1 MSTTTRASLKTSSGH
16 TKLKQHGP
24 TTWSTAYTRSVTD
37 GPAKFLLLSD
47 VHFDSVKCDRDRL
60 KRHLDE
66 AVARDAAVFCFGDWF
81 DLMQGMYDP
90 RRSYSGLRPE
100 YKSITYLDD
109 VIEDSI
115 EFLQPYA
122 DRWLFMGRGNHET
135 NIEKRL
141 STSPIDR
148 LCQGMG
154 GIVSPGSYS
163 GWIKIQMTRYENAS
177 FIPMLMHFHHGYGGN
192 APRSKGVLN
201 VDLDQK
207 EWPDA
212 DVIVSGHTHQKW
224 HVPMTVERIGQQ
236 MELREETVHHVKLG
250 SYKML
255 DRFAG
260 WEVEKGFAQPRLG
273 GWWMDVQLNR
283 VRTNGKEKINHVT
296 TFTEAH

>member
-1 MSTTTRASLKTSSGH
+1 MALLT
-16 TKLKQHGP
+16 QHGP
-24 TTWSTAYTRSVTD
+24 RQFREKRHIKPNQVTTV
-37 GPAKFLLLSD
+37 GLLLSD
-47 VHFDSVKCDRDRL
+47 VHFDSVKCDRELL
-60 KRHLDE
+60 KDHLDK
-66 AVARDAAVFCFGDWF
+66 ALAIGASVYCFGDWF

-109 VIEDSI
+109 VINDAV
-115 EFLQPYA
+115 EFLMPYKEVLA
-122 DRWLFMGRGNHET
+122 MFARGNHET

-148 LCQGMG
+148 LVGALGG
-154 GIVSPGSYS
+154 GIMAGPYS
-163 GWIKIQMTRYENAS
+163 GWVQLTYNRMPNFTGTTLSQM
-177 FIPMLMHFHHGYGGN
+177 LHFHHGYGGN

-224 HVPMTVERIGQQ
+224 HVPMTVERITSF
-236 MELREETVHHVKLG
+236 MHCYEATVHHLKLG
-250 SYKML
+250 SYKKL

-260 WEVEKGFAQPRLG
+260 WEVEKGFQQPRLG
-273 GWWMDVQLNR
+273 GWWMDAEFRRQ
-283 VRTNGKEKINHVT
+283 RTGNEDNAILVLS
-296 TFTEAH
+296 FREAN

>member
-1 MSTTTRASLKTSSGH
+1 MRYMS
-16 TKLKQHGP
+16 P
-24 TTWSTAYTRSVTD
+24 TVFGLQVSHKDT
-37 GPAKFLLLSD
+37 FLLLSD
-47 VHFDSVKCDRDRL
+47 VHYDSVKCNREL
-60 KRHLDE
+60 LTKHLNE
-66 AVARDAAVFCFGDWF
+66 AKAKGAKVMVFGDWF

-100 YKSITYLDD
+100 YKSINYLDA

-115 EFLQPYA
+115 QYLKPYA
-122 DRWLFMGRGNHET
+122 ENVTFIGRGSHET

-148 LCQGMG
+148 LCQGLG
-154 GIVSPGSYS
+154 GVTPGPYS
-163 GWIKIQMTRYENAS
+163 GWILLQLIRNGFRAR
-177 FIPMLMHFHHGYGGN
+177 FNLHFHHGYGGN

-201 VDLDQK
+201 ADIDQK

-212 DVIVSGHTHQKW
+212 DIIVSGHTHQKW
-224 HVPMTVERIGQQ
+224 HLPISVERINEKGFI
-236 MELREETVHHVKLG
+236 REATVHHLKLG

-273 GWWMDVQLNR
+273 GWWMGFEGQRKPLERYN
-283 VRTNGKEKINHVT
+283 IWIQ
-296 TFTEAH
+296 EAH

>member
-1 MSTTTRASLKTSSGH
+1 MALLTHS
-16 TKLKQHGP
+16 P
-24 TTWSTAYTRSVTD
+24 TAFTFRWEVPSKR
-37 GPAKFLLLSD
+37 LLLISD
-47 VHFDSVKCDRDRL
+47 VHFDSVKCDRQML
-60 KRHLDE
+60 TRHLDQ
-66 AVARDAAVFCFGDWF
+66 ALADNASVFIFGDWF

-109 VIEDSI
+109 VIEDSAAYLSKYASVI
-115 EFLQPYA
+115 EFI
-122 DRWLFMGRGNHET
+122 GRGNHET

-148 LCQGMG
+148 LCQLLGRN
-154 GIVSPGSYS
+154 VTPGPYS
-163 GWIKIQMTRYENAS
+163 GWIRLLGFRGSKQTRQ
-177 FIPMLMHFHHGYGGN
+177 LLLHFHHGYGGN

-212 DVIVSGHTHQKW
+212 DIIVSGHTHQKW
-224 HVPMTVERIGQQ
+224 HVPMTVERVTTHMTVSEQS
-236 MELREETVHHVKLG
+236 VHHLKLG
-250 SYKML
+250 SYKKL

-273 GWWMDVQLNR
+273 GWWCDLHYMRDRSEERERICLWA
-283 VRTNGKEKINHVT
+283 
-296 TFTEAH
+296 TFTEAT

>member
-1 MSTTTRASLKTSSGH
+1 MGLLS
-16 TKLKQHGP
+16 QHGP
-24 TTWSTAYTRSVTD
+24 RQFRELRMIPTNVVQPVA
-37 GPAKFLLLSD
+37 LLLSD
-47 VHFDSVKCDRDRL
+47 VHYDSVKCDRDML
-60 KRHLDE
+60 KAHLDQ
-66 AVARDAAVFCFGDWF
+66 ALALKASVYVFGDWF

-109 VIEDSI
+109 VINDAVD
-115 EFLQPYA
+115 FLWPYREVLA
-122 DRWLFMGRGNHET
+122 MVARGNHET

-148 LCQGMG
+148 LVGALGG
-154 GIVSPGSYS
+154 GIVAGPYS
-163 GWIKIQMTRYENAS
+163 GWVQLTYKRNGPERGSTYDR
-177 FIPMLMHFHHGYGGN
+177 MLHFHHGYGGN

-224 HVPMTVERIGQQ
+224 HVPMSVERINRH
-236 MELREETVHHVKLG
+236 LNVYDDTVHHLKLG
-250 SYKML
+250 SYKKL

-260 WEVEKGFAQPRLG
+260 WEVEKGFQQPRLG
-273 GWWMDVQLNR
+273 GWWMDVEWRRCR
-283 VRTNGKEKINHVT
+283 VAKDETNTICLS
-296 TFTEAH
+296 FREAT